1 MNLQH
6 QRVVELCN
14 ELRLGGVAAQY
25 TALAQNAAEKGTSFT
40 DFVEQL
46 LVAERESRRDCPRQ
60 LWGRSCDSFDASF
73 TGLLRRSS
81 VRDSWRLR
89 SIRQNGEQA
98 ASWQLGTS

>member
-1 MNLQH
+1 MSVQH
-6 QRVVELCN
+6 ERLIELCN
-14 ELRLGGVAAQY
+14 ELRLGGIAAQY
-25 TALAQNAAEKGTSFT
+25 PALAQSAAEKRTSFT
-40 DFVEQL
+40 DFLEEL

-60 LWGRSCDSFDASF
+60 LWRRSCDSFDASS

-89 SIRQNGEQA
+89 SIRQNGKHA